1 MVARMN
7 QRGWA
12 RCTDGVADVLRRG
25 AWYRV
30 VDDGVNGQVV
40 LEVRGRLMQF
50 SRADLTIR
58 ETAPSAWSVV
68 VRTGVLRPMLGIGR
82 GREVVTMY
90 AVCPHC
96 AERQDVPAG
105 DSRPDDLECR
115 GCKRSF
121 PVDWSETC

>member
-1 MVARMN
+1 MN
-7 QRGWA
+7 QDRWA

-30 VDDGVNGQVV
+30 VEDGVNGQVI

-50 SRADLTIR
+50 SSADLTIR
-58 ETAPSAWSVV
+58 EAAPSTWSVV
-68 VRTGVLRPMLGIGR
+68 VRTGALRATLGIGR

-96 AERQDVPAG
+96 AERQDMPPG
-105 DSRPDDLECR
+105 QHQPPQLECHR
-115 GCKRSF
+115 CHRVS